1 MSEEENDANEIYNDE
16 YYTYDE
22 NENDLGN
29 RVVSTEIEFLEESE
43 IIKERENAIKEAIEK
58 LFLDRDNAI
67 LAMIFLEWKLNK
79 IESWYDDLEGNK
91 YKAGIELSEKT
102 KKELKKEGIESNGE
116 NCLVCFEEKN
126 DKFFSL
132 SCGHQFCSDC
142 WLEYLKEKI
151 KSPLSALTAKCPQK
165 GCTCIVY
172 EKIYRK
178 YLTDKPS
185 LEKLDKAIYKNFII
199 INNDIKQ
206 CPNEHCH

>member
-1 MSEEENDANEIYNDE
+1 MSDEENDVNEIYNDE

-102 KKELKKEGIESNGE
+102 KKELKKEGIESNG
-116 NCLVCFEEKN
+116 
-126 DKFFSL
+126 
-132 SCGHQFCSDC
+132 
-142 WLEYLKEKI
+142 
-151 KSPLSALTAKCPQK
+151 
-165 GCTCIVY
+165 
-172 EKIYRK
+172 
-178 YLTDKPS
+178 
-185 LEKLDKAIYKNFII
+185 
-199 INNDIKQ
+199 
-206 CPNEHCH
+206 